1 MKERRR
7 QSLDLSFKREKN
19 DFHFRSSFAV
29 FLSFS
34 LSLSLCI
41 SSLTLASRR
50 PLASL
55 CLTHV
60 APKCKRQFI
69 MLMAM
74 TREHTC
80 RHPQRERR
88 RGGRLDCSYR
98 RRSGRATLSLHSV
111 SLAFRLQNRRRKC
124 IDYVRR
130 PLLPQTK
137 DLRLV
142 CLTRTQHE
150 QQQQH
155 SLPLPIPSHY
165 ACRSLML
172 VSLASVPLQQP
183 SPANDALISNVS
195 VEKAHPRR
203 RWSRQAGNA
212 CQRKLM
218 HTFFSH
224 FLAGIFALT

>member
-29 FLSFS
+29 S
-34 LSLSLCI
+34 LSVSRVSLS
-41 SSLTLASRR
+41 LASRR

-60 APKCKRQFI
+60 APKCERQFI
-69 MLMAM
+69 MVMAM

-172 VSLASVPLQQP
+172 VSLASLLLQP

-218 HTFFSH
+218 HTFFAH